1 MKKRR
6 INFSLNE
13 TVHSLFSLMGHF
25 SKSPKTKDILEGST
39 GTLNYHDGMAEV
51 EMTPVI
57 TYPVGDDGAFLDV
70 WNEEDAIIYG
80 YLEDGTYVRFNSFST
95 TYDVNH
101 APGFPVIRYKVSDLD
116 FSKSEF
122 KSDSHLTYD
131 HVLVTYDSL
140 NEFGAFVVPELMKK
154 EKSENP
160 PFFIGGSE
168 DFDVYLTYEWKQYGN
183 RVNVSVKAQ
192 VELEIRIKRQ
202 NSKIDTFIKDFEA
215 FWSVINNSTINATSV
230 RYVDKDNNV
239 LRTHLFV
246 GPHTERN
253 GKTNYS
259 YGIDSDLN
267 IETYKDKL
275 GKIIDFILTKKNDQF
290 DKLVQNYLYNIDDD
304 LNLDSALINYVNS
317 IDIYMNGSTYSNGAE
332 IQSLSSKI
340 IFWLKQI
347 PESLYGLYFDK
358 SKRNANDDKR
368 DAFIKSLVDTRDY
381 LTHFDKTT
389 SPYLISDSAQV
400 TYITQIRALIHIYI
414 LHTYGIPDGNIEN
427 YYRRFILDRISGELD
442 ED

>member
-101 APGFPVIRYKVSDLD
+101 APGFPVIRYKLSDLD

-183 RVNVSVKAQ
+183 RVNVSVKAK

-215 FWSVINNSTINATSV
+215 FLSVINNSTINATSV

-275 GKIIDFILTKKNDQF
+275 EKIIDFILTKKNDQF

-317 IDIYMNGSTYSNGAE
+317 IDIYMNGSRYTSNNRR
-332 IQSLSSKI
+332 ISNLHSKI
-340 IFWLKQI
+340 KFWLEQFPGK
-347 PESLYGLYFDK
+347 LYGLCFDEDK
-358 SKRNANDDKR
+358 QFADDDKR

-381 LTHFDKTT
+381 LTHFDKAT
-389 SPYLISDSAQV
+389 SPDLISGSARV

-414 LHTYGIPDGNIEN
+414 LHTYGIPDNDIWN
-427 YYRRFILDRISGELD
+427 YYRRFILDRISG
-442 ED
+442 

>member
-122 KSDSHLTYD
+122 KSGSHLTYD
-131 HVLVTYDSL
+131 YVLVTYDSL

-160 PFFIGGSE
+160 PFFIGGNE
-168 DFDVYLTYEWKQYGN
+168 DFDVYLTCEWKQYGN

-215 FWSVINNSTINATSV
+215 FLSVINNSTINATSV
-230 RYVDKDNNV
+230 RYVDKGNNV
-239 LRTHLFV
+239 LRMHLFI

-259 YGIDSDLN
+259 YGIDSDFN
-267 IETYKDKL
+267 FGNYQDKL
-275 GKIIDFILTKKNDQF
+275 EQIIDFILTEKNDQF

-317 IDIYMNGSTYSNGAE
+317 IDIYMNEHRYSDGTR
-332 IQSLSSKI
+332 IKKLFKKI
-340 IFWLKQI
+340 NFWLEQF
-347 PESLYGLYFDK
+347 PEKLYGLYFDK
-358 SKRNANDDKR
+358 SKRLANDDKR
-368 DAFIKSLVDTRDY
+368 DTFVHSLVDTRDY
-381 LTHFDKTT
+381 LTHFDKKN
-389 SPYLISDSAQV
+389 SPYLISDSARV

-414 LHTYGIPDGNIEN
+414 LHTYGIPDNNIWN
-427 YYRRFILDRISGELD
+427 YYRHFILDRISG
-442 ED
+442 

>member
-1 MKKRR
+1 MKQR
-6 INFSLNE
+6 IIDYSLNE
-13 TVHSLFSLMGHF
+13 TVHGSFSVMGHF
-25 SKSPKTKDILEGST
+25 SKSSKIKDILEGST
-39 GTLNYHDGMAEV
+39 GTLNYHDGVAEV
-51 EMTPVI
+51 EMTPAI

-70 WNEEDAIIYG
+70 WNEEDTIIYG

-122 KSDSHLTYD
+122 KSGSHLTYD

-160 PFFIGGSE
+160 PFFIGGNE
-168 DFDVYLTYEWKQYGN
+168 DFDVYLTCEWKQYGN

-202 NSKIDTFIKDFEA
+202 NSKIATFIKDFEA
-215 FWSVINNSTINATSV
+215 FLSVINNSTINATSV
-230 RYVDKDNNV
+230 RYVDKGNNV
-239 LRTHLFV
+239 LHMHLFI

-259 YGIDSDLN
+259 YGIDLDFN
-267 IETYKDKL
+267 FGNYQDKL
-275 GKIIDFILTKKNDQF
+275 EQIIDFILTEKNDQF

-317 IDIYMNGSTYSNGAE
+317 IDIYMNGHRYSDGTR
-332 IQSLSSKI
+332 IKKLFKKI
-340 IFWLKQI
+340 NFWLEQF
-347 PESLYGLYFDK
+347 PEKLYGLYFDK
-358 SKRNANDDKR
+358 SKRLANDDKR
-368 DAFIKSLVDTRDY
+368 DAFVHSLVDTRDY
-381 LTHFDKTT
+381 LTHFDKKN
-389 SPYLISDSAQV
+389 SPYLISDSARV

-414 LHTYGIPDGNIEN
+414 LHTYGIPDNNIWN
-427 YYRRFILDRISGELD
+427 YYRRFILDRISG
-442 ED
+442 